1 MLWKEVL
8 VSVNF
13 VEKALEALEQADVVD
28 STDYIVVVNPTSK
41 STTDPAVHLELIA
54 IIKLA
59 KTKIVLFMLL
69 IIITIRYR
77 RRLQGADSVET
88 HDKIFHSSISH
99 LQIGLQTCRS
109 LIKRQ
114 NTC

>member
-41 STTDPAVHLELIA
+41 STTDPAVH
-54 IIKLA
+54 
-59 KTKIVLFMLL
+59 
-69 IIITIRYR
+69 
-77 RRLQGADSVET
+77 
-88 HDKIFHSSISH
+88 
-99 LQIGLQTCRS
+99 
-109 LIKRQ
+109 
-114 NTC
+114 